1 MYEPN
6 DSVEVDSTE
15 VTTVLSPPRR
25 ASIGS
30 TYNSGEDIATTPCI
44 IGSGWKT
51 KIGTAGFT
59 VVDCQVHHTFQTS
72 TGRLV
77 AMCSHKRKSSLDTNV
92 FQESHSERESK
103 GFVLCI
109 EKSTIFFNGKQI
121 RPPKVNRQL

>member
-1 MYEPN
+1 MTVYVPN
-6 DSVEVDSTE
+6 DSVEVGSTE

-25 ASIGS
+25 A

-51 KIGTAGFT
+51 KFGTAGFT

-77 AMCSHKRKSSLDTNV
+77 GDVLTQEKVKSGCKCFSRSLIP
-92 FQESHSERESK
+92 RESEI
-103 GFVLCI
+103 FLLSV
-109 EKSTIFFNGKQI
+109 EKPSIFFNGKQI
-121 RPPKVNRQL
+121 RPPKKNSQL